1 MMDIA
6 ARAPADARPWLAHYP
21 PGMPAQIDAAGVG
34 TLCDLLREGVSR
46 HRARA
51 AVTSLDVSLSWS
63 ELERLSAGFAAWLR
77 QAQGLQPG
85 ERVALMLPNLLQHP
99 VAMFG
104 VLRAG
109 GVVVNVNPQYTADE
123 LERQLLDSGARAIVV
138 LENFA
143 HTLQEVLARQPRLA
157 LAVVVTGVGDLMP
170 PLRELVT
177 HVVVR
182 HLRRLVP
189 PWHIAHAVALEDA
202 IEQGA
207 AQPLDDAPV
216 GAGDIAFLQ
225 YTGGT
230 TGVPKGAVLRH
241 GQVMANVVQLST
253 WVARDLREGA
263 ETALIPLPLYHIYA
277 LTCALSF
284 LRIGAELVLVAD
296 PRDLK
301 GLLATL
307 KRHRVSAMI
316 GVNTL
321 YRALLDLPG
330 FDPRLLTGLKL
341 CAAGGMAVQRPVAER
356 WKQRTGVPI
365 VEGWGLT
372 EASPVLTSNRL
383 DIEDWT
389 GTVGFPLP
397 STEVAVLDEAGR
409 PLPPGAVGELCARGP
424 QVMREYWQQPAET
437 ARAFTADGW
446 LRTGDLGFMDAQG
459 RVTITDRLKDVIVVS
474 GFKVFP
480 NEVEEVVAAHPGVRE
495 VAAVGV
501 PAASG
506 EAVRVIVVADD
517 PALTE
522 EGVVAHCRQHLTAY
536 KVPSQVAFHP
546 GPLPKTG
553 LGKVMRRALRTP
565 GGQGGAA

>member
-85 ERVALMLPNLLQHP
+85 ECVALMLPNLLQHP

-123 LERQLLDSGARAIVV
+123 LERQLLDSGARVIVV

>member
-1 MMDIA
+1 MDVA
-6 ARAPADARPWLAHYP
+6 ARAPAEARPWLAHYP
-21 PGMPAQIDAAGVG
+21 PGMPADIDAAGSD
-34 TLCDLLREGVSR
+34 TLCDLLRQGTAR
-46 HRARA
+46 HGARA
-51 AVTSLDVSLSWS
+51 AVTSLGASLTWR
-63 ELERLSAGFAAWLR
+63 ELERLSGGFAVWLR
-77 QAQGLQPG
+77 RSLGLQRG

-99 VAMFG
+99 VVMFG

-138 LENFA
+138 LDNFA

-157 LAVVVTGVGDLMP
+157 LAVVVTGMGDLMP

-189 PWHIAHAVALEDA
+189 PWHIAHAVALEEA
-202 IEQGA
+202 IEEGA

-216 GAGDIAFLQ
+216 AAEDIAFLQ

-241 GQVMANVVQLST
+241 GQMMANVVQLST

-263 ETALIPLPLYHIYA
+263 ETALIPLPLYHVYA

-330 FDPRLLTGLKL
+330 FDPKLLSGLKL

-409 PLPPGAVGELCARGP
+409 PLPGGEVGELCARGP

-446 LRTGDLGFMDAQG
+446 LRTGDLGFIDALG

-553 LGKVMRRALRTP
+553 LGKVMRRALRAP
-565 GGQGGAA
+565 AGQGGPA

>member
-1 MMDIA
+1 MDLA
-6 ARAPADARPWLAHYP
+6 ACGVPAARPWLEHYP
-21 PGMPAQIDAAGVG
+21 PGMPAEIDVASVG
-34 TLCDLLREGVSR
+34 TLCDLLRTGVER
-46 HRARA
+46 HGERAV
-51 AVTSLDVSLSWS
+51 VTSLGASLSWH

-77 QAQGLQPG
+77 HTRGLQPG
-85 ERVALMLPNLLQHP
+85 ERVALMLPNLQQYP

-109 GVVVNVNPQYTADE
+109 GVVVNVNPQYTPDE

-143 HTLQEVLARQPRLA
+143 HTLQQVLERQPRLA
-157 LAVVVTGVGDLMP
+157 TLTVVVTGVGDLMP
-170 PLRELVT
+170 RLRELVT
-177 HVVVR
+177 HVIVR

-189 PWHIAHAVALEDA
+189 VWRIGQAVWLESA
-202 IEQGA
+202 IERGA
-207 AQPLDDAPV
+207 AEPFDAPPV
-216 GAGDIAFLQ
+216 RPEDIAFLQ

-230 TGVPKGAVLRH
+230 TGVPKGAVLCH
-241 GQVMANVVQLST
+241 GQVMANVVQLSS
-253 WVARDLREGA
+253 WVARDLHEGA
-263 ETALIPLPLYHIYA
+263 ETALIALPLFHIYA
-277 LTCALSF
+277 LTCALTF
-284 LRIGAELVLVAD
+284 MRLGAELVLVAD

-301 GLLATL
+301 GLLTVL
-307 KRHRVSAMI
+307 KRHRVTAMI

-330 FDPRLLTGLKL
+330 FDPGLLAGLKL

-397 STEVAVLDEAGR
+397 STAVAVLDEAGR
-409 PLPPGAVGELCARGP
+409 PLSQGEVGELCARGP

-437 ARAFTADGW
+437 ARVFTADGW

-459 RVTITDRLKDVIVVS
+459 RFTITDRLKDVIVVS

-506 EAVRVIVVADD
+506 EAVRIVVVADD

-522 EGVVAHCRQHLTAY
+522 VALLAHCRRHLAAY
-536 KVPSQVAFHP
+536 KVPSQVEFRTE
-546 GPLPKTG
+546 PLPKTG
-553 LGKVMRRALRTP
+553 VGKVLRRALRGM
-565 GGQGGAA
+565 GGSG

>member
-85 ERVALMLPNLLQHP
+85 ECVALMLPNLLQHP

-123 LERQLLDSGARAIVV
+123 LERQLLDSGARVIVV

-565 GGQGGAA
+565 GGQGGEA

>member
-1 MMDIA
+1 
-6 ARAPADARPWLAHYP
+6 
-21 PGMPAQIDAAGVG
+21 
-34 TLCDLLREGVSR
+34 
-46 HRARA
+46 
-51 AVTSLDVSLSWS
+51 
-63 ELERLSAGFAAWLR
+63 
-77 QAQGLQPG
+77 
-85 ERVALMLPNLLQHP
+85 
-99 VAMFG
+99 MFG

-138 LENFA
+138 LDNFA

-157 LAVVVTGVGDLMP
+157 LAVVVTGMGDLMP

-189 PWHIAHAVALEDA
+189 PWHIAHAVALEEA
-202 IEQGA
+202 IEEGA

-216 GAGDIAFLQ
+216 AAEDIAFLQ

-241 GQVMANVVQLST
+241 GQMMANVVQLST

-263 ETALIPLPLYHIYA
+263 ETALIPLPLYHVYA

-330 FDPRLLTGLKL
+330 FDPKLLSGLKL

-409 PLPPGAVGELCARGP
+409 PLPGGEVGELCARGP

-446 LRTGDLGFMDAQG
+446 LRTGDLGFIDALG

-553 LGKVMRRALRTP
+553 LGKVMRRALRAP
-565 GGQGGAA
+565 AGQGGPA

>member
-1 MMDIA
+1 MDLA
-6 ARAPADARPWLAHYP
+6 ARGVPGERPWLEHYP
-21 PGMPAQIDAAGVG
+21 AGMPADIDAAAVG
-34 TLCDLLREGVSR
+34 TLCDLLRAGVER
-46 HRARA
+46 HGARP
-51 AVTSLDVSLSWS
+51 AVTSLGASLSWH
-63 ELERLSAGFAAWLR
+63 ELARLSAGFATWLR
-77 QAQGLQPG
+77 RTPGLQPG
-85 ERVALMLPNLLQHP
+85 ERVALMLPNVLQYP

-123 LERQLLDSGARAIVV
+123 LERQLLDSGARVIVV

-143 HTLQEVLARQPRLA
+143 HTLQEVLERQPRLA

-170 PLRELVT
+170 RVREFVT
-177 HVVVR
+177 HIVVR
-182 HLRRLVP
+182 HVRRLVP
-189 PWHIAHAVALEDA
+189 AWRIGHAVWLEDA
-202 IEQGA
+202 IDRADGL
-207 AQPLDDAPV
+207 PFDGPPV
-216 GAGDIAFLQ
+216 CTEDTAFLQ

-241 GQVMANVVQLST
+241 GQVMANVVQLSS

-263 ETALIPLPLYHIYA
+263 ETALIPLPLFHIYA

-296 PRDLK
+296 PRDLE
-301 GLLATL
+301 GLSATL
-307 KRHRVSAMI
+307 KRHPISAMI

-321 YRALLDLPG
+321 YRALLDWPG
-330 FDPRLLTGLKL
+330 FDVRLLAGLKL

-356 WKQRTGVPI
+356 WKKRTGVPI

-409 PLPPGAVGELCARGP
+409 SLPQGQIGELCARGP
-424 QVMREYWQQPAET
+424 QVMREYWRQPAET
-437 ARAFTADGW
+437 ARVFTADGW

-459 RVTITDRLKDVIVVS
+459 RFTITDRLKDVIVVS

-480 NEVEEVVAAHPGVRE
+480 NEVEEVVAAYPGVRE
-495 VAAVGV
+495 VAAVGM

-506 EAVRVIVVADD
+506 EAVRVVVVADD
-517 PALTE
+517 PALT
-522 EGVVAHCRQHLTAY
+522 GGALLAHCRRHLAAY
-536 KVPSQVAFHP
+536 KVPSQVEFRTE
-546 GPLPKTG
+546 PLPKTG
-553 LGKVMRRALRTP
+553 VGKVLRRALRAT
-565 GGQGGAA
+565 GGTG

>member
-1 MMDIA
+1 
-6 ARAPADARPWLAHYP
+6 
-21 PGMPAQIDAAGVG
+21 
-34 TLCDLLREGVSR
+34 
-46 HRARA
+46 
-51 AVTSLDVSLSWS
+51 
-63 ELERLSAGFAAWLR
+63 
-77 QAQGLQPG
+77 
-85 ERVALMLPNLLQHP
+85 MLPNVLQYP

-143 HTLQEVLARQPRLA
+143 HTLQEVLERQPRLA

-170 PLRELVT
+170 RVREFVT
-177 HVVVR
+177 HIVVR
-182 HLRRLVP
+182 HVRRLVP
-189 PWHIAHAVALEDA
+189 AWRIVQAVWLEDA
-202 IEQGA
+202 IDRADGL
-207 AQPLDDAPV
+207 PFDGPPV
-216 GAGDIAFLQ
+216 CTEDTAFLQ

-241 GQVMANVVQLST
+241 GQVMANVVQLSS

-263 ETALIPLPLYHIYA
+263 ETALIPLPLFHIYA

-296 PRDLK
+296 PRDLE
-301 GLLATL
+301 GLSATL
-307 KRHRVSAMI
+307 KRHPISAMI

-321 YRALLDLPG
+321 YRALLDWPG
-330 FDPRLLTGLKL
+330 FDVRLLAGLKL

-356 WKQRTGVPI
+356 WKKRTGVPI

-409 PLPPGAVGELCARGP
+409 SLPQGQIGELCARGP
-424 QVMREYWQQPAET
+424 QVMREYWRQPAET
-437 ARAFTADGW
+437 ARVFTADGW

-459 RVTITDRLKDVIVVS
+459 RFTITDRLKDVIVVS

-480 NEVEEVVAAHPGVRE
+480 NEVEEVVAAYPGGRE
-495 VAAVGV
+495 VAAVGM

-506 EAVRVIVVADD
+506 EAVRIVVVADD

-522 EGVVAHCRQHLTAY
+522 GALLAHCRRHLTAY
-536 KVPSQVAFHP
+536 KVPSRVEFRTE
-546 GPLPKTG
+546 PLPKTG
-553 LGKVMRRALRTP
+553 VGKVLRRALRST
-565 GGQGGAA
+565 QGAR

>member
-1 MMDIA
+1 MDIA
-6 ARAPADARPWLAHYP
+6 TRAPADARPWLAHYP
-21 PGMPAQIDAAGVG
+21 PGMPAQIDAEGAG
-34 TLCDLLREGVSR
+34 TLCELLRQGVSR
-46 HRARA
+46 HRGRA
-51 AVTSLDVSLSWS
+51 AVTSLGASLSWS
-63 ELERLSAGFAAWLR
+63 ELERMSAGFAAWLR
-77 QAQGLQPG
+77 QAQGLRPG

-189 PWHIAHAVALEDA
+189 PWHIENAVALEDA

-225 YTGGT
+225 STGGT

-330 FDPRLLTGLKL
+330 FDPKLLSGLRL

-372 EASPVLTSNRL
+372 EASPVLTSDRL

-397 STEVAVLDEAGR
+397 STEVAVIDEAGR
-409 PLPPGAVGELCARGP
+409 PLPGGEVGELCARGP

-446 LRTGDLGFMDAQG
+446 LRTGDLGFIDALG

-536 KVPSQVAFHP
+536 KVPSQVAFHA
-546 GPLPKTG
+546 GPLPKAG
-553 LGKVMRRALRTP
+553 LGKVMRRALRAP
-565 GGQGGAA
+565 AGQGGPA

>member
-1 MMDIA
+1 
-6 ARAPADARPWLAHYP
+6 
-21 PGMPAQIDAAGVG
+21 
-34 TLCDLLREGVSR
+34 
-46 HRARA
+46 
-51 AVTSLDVSLSWS
+51 
-63 ELERLSAGFAAWLR
+63 
-77 QAQGLQPG
+77 
-85 ERVALMLPNLLQHP
+85 
-99 VAMFG
+99 
-104 VLRAG
+104 
-109 GVVVNVNPQYTADE
+109 
-123 LERQLLDSGARAIVV
+123 
-138 LENFA
+138 
-143 HTLQEVLARQPRLA
+143 
-157 LAVVVTGVGDLMP
+157 
-170 PLRELVT
+170 
-177 HVVVR
+177 
-182 HLRRLVP
+182 
-189 PWHIAHAVALEDA
+189 
-202 IEQGA
+202 
-207 AQPLDDAPV
+207 
-216 GAGDIAFLQ
+216 
-225 YTGGT
+225 
-230 TGVPKGAVLRH
+230 
-241 GQVMANVVQLST
+241 VVQLST

-263 ETALIPLPLYHIYA
+263 ETALIPLPLYHVYA

-330 FDPRLLTGLKL
+330 FDPKLLSGLKL

-409 PLPPGAVGELCARGP
+409 PLPGGEVGELCARGP

-446 LRTGDLGFMDAQG
+446 LRTGDLGFIDALG

-553 LGKVMRRALRTP
+553 LGKVMRRALRAP
-565 GGQGGAA
+565 AGQGGPA

>member
-565 GGQGGAA
+565 GGQGGEA

>member
-1 MMDIA
+1 MDVA

-21 PGMPAQIDAAGVG
+21 PGMPAQIDAEGAG
-34 TLCDLLREGVSR
+34 TLCELLRRGAAR
-46 HRARA
+46 HRVRA
-51 AVTSLDVSLSWS
+51 AVTSLGASLSWS

-143 HTLQEVLARQPRLA
+143 HTLQAVLARQPGLA

-170 PLRELVT
+170 PMRELVT

-307 KRHRVSAMI
+307 RRHRVSAMI

-389 GTVGFPLP
+389 GTVGYPLP
-397 STEVAVLDEAGR
+397 STEVVVLDEAGR
-409 PLPPGAVGELCARGP
+409 PLPPGEVGELCARGP
-424 QVMREYWQQPAET
+424 QVMHEYWRQPAET

-446 LRTGDLGFMDAQG
+446 LRTGDLGFIDAQG

-480 NEVEEVVAAHPGVRE
+480 NEVEEVVAALPGVRE

-506 EAVRVIVVADD
+506 EAVRIVVVADD

-522 EGVVAHCRQHLTAY
+522 DAIVAHCRQHLTAY